1 MPTRSYTNI
10 KMFGQCPHK
19 YKAMIIDKSIPFST
33 TREQQSGIDV
43 HAALEAAVAKG
54 EALPQEFSQY
64 QQIVDKIRSMPGEI
78 LCEHKLAIKTD
89 LAPSGYFEK
98 DAWYRGILDVLVV
111 EGASARIIDYK
122 EGNDAY
128 QDDDQLRENAI
139 LVFSNFPN
147 VDTIK
152 ASFIYL
158 QVGRI
163 TLLEIKRAELETLV
177 LKVSK
182 KEVPMLRAEKLN
194 SFPTQK
200 SHLCNYCQVN
210 TCQYFNRG

>member
-10 KMFGQCPHK
+10 KMFSQCPHK
-19 YKAMIIDKSIPFST
+19 YKVMIIDKSIPFST

-43 HAALEAAVAKG
+43 HAALEAAVSKG
-54 EALPQEFSQY
+54 TALPTEFSQY
-64 QQIVDKIRSMPGEI
+64 KVIVDKICSMSGQI
-78 LCEHKLAIKTD
+78 LCEHRLAIKTD
-89 LAPSGYFEK
+89 LSPAGYFDK
-98 DAWYRGILDVLVV
+98 DTWYRGILDVLVID
-111 EGASARIIDYK
+111 GDTARIMDYK

-139 LVFSNFPN
+139 LVFSNYPK

-158 QVGRI
+158 QMGRV
-163 TLLEIKRAELETLV
+163 TLLEINRGQLDDLV

-194 SFPTQK
+194 TFPMQK
-200 SHLCNYCQVN
+200 SHLCNSCQVN
-210 TCQYFNRG
+210 TCRHFNRG

>member
-10 KMFGQCPHK
+10 KMFSQCPHK
-19 YKAMIIDKSIPFST
+19 YKTMIIDKSIPFST

-43 HAALEAAVAKG
+43 HAALEAAVSKG
-54 EALPQEFSQY
+54 VALPPQFSDY
-64 QQIVDKIRSMPGEI
+64 QVIVDKIRSMPGQI
-78 LCEHKLAIKTD
+78 FCEHRLAIKTD
-89 LAPSGYFEK
+89 LAPSGYFDK

-111 EGASARIIDYK
+111 ENNSARIMDYK

-158 QVGRI
+158 QMGRI
-163 TLLEIKRAELETLV
+163 TLLEIKRDQMEDLV

-182 KEVPMLRAEKLN
+182 KEVPMLRAEKMN
-194 SFPTQK
+194 SFPMQK

-210 TCQYFNRG
+210 TCRYYNRG